1 MSLGFVAVPDGRAA
15 VVERGGRFHAV
26 LGPGRHF
33 VLPFADRVR
42 ARVDLGD
49 QVLSAPPRAVVT
61 GDGKEVLVGFEVTF
75 AVFDPRLATYEITDP
90 ALAVEQLT
98 RTALRQEASLTTA
111 ERAVAAPGDLHR
123 TVWTVLHDTTGRWG
137 IATKELAI
145 AVHPPAAPGTPSTAQ
160 EWY

>member
-1 MSLGFVAVPDGRAA
+1 MSLGLVIVPEGRAA
-15 VVERGGRFHAV
+15 VIERGGRFRVV

-33 VLPFADRVR
+33 VVPFADQVR

-49 QVLSAPPRAVVT
+49 QVLSAPPRAVES
-61 GDGKEVLVGFEVTF
+61 GDGKEVFIGFEIVF
-75 AVFDPRLATYEITDP
+75 AVTDPRLATYEISNP
-90 ALAVEQLT
+90 AIAIEQLT
-98 RTALRQEASLTTA
+98 TTALRQEASLTTA

-137 IATKELAI
+137 IATKELKL
-145 AVHPPAAPGTPSTAQ
+145 AVSPPAAPGTPSTAQ